1 LEFGRLDR
9 MSAIFLSAS
18 VPNDEEGG
26 RYFEN
31 ADPFLIQFAVREFL
45 TAALGRR
52 LVVWGG
58 HPAITP
64 MVWAVCEDL
73 GVKYSDTVVLYQSR
87 FFEEDFPEENAHFK
101 NVEYVEASGD
111 RKTSL
116 YRMRKTMLSRKDLSA
131 AVFIGGMGG
140 ILVEHEM
147 FSEYHPNAKV
157 LAVGSPGGA
166 AKELSVKIGIP
177 EDKRE
182 QLDFVELFHS
192 ELGIQPDEKRRSNLH
207 G

>member
-1 LEFGRLDR
+1 

-18 VPNDEEGG
+18 VPDADEGR

-73 GVKYSDTVVLYQSR
+73 GVKYSDAVILYQSR
-87 FFEEDFPEENAHFK
+87 FFEEDFPAENALFK
-101 NVEYVEASGD
+101 NVEYIEASVD
-111 RKTSL
+111 RRTSL
-116 YRMRKTMLSRKDLSA
+116 LLMRNTMLSRKDLSA

-147 FSEYHPNAKV
+147 FSQYHPNAKV
-157 LAVGSPGGA
+157 LPVGSPGGA
-166 AKELSVKIGIP
+166 ARELALKMGTPENKI
-177 EDKRE
+177 E

-192 ELGIQPDEKRRSNLH
+192 ELGIEPDEKRRSDLH

>member
-1 LEFGRLDR
+1 MKRAGVILRTL
-9 MSAIFLSAS
+9 I
-18 VPNDEEGG
+18 
-26 RYFEN
+26 
-31 ADPFLIQFAVREFL
+31 PFLIQFAVREFL

-73 GVKYSDTVVLYQSR
+73 GVMYSDAVVLYQSR
-87 FFEEDFPEENAHFK
+87 FFEEYFPEENARFK

-111 RKTSL
+111 REASL
-116 YRMRKTMLSRKDLSA
+116 LLMRKTMLSRKDLNT
-131 AVFIGGMGG
+131 AVFIGGMKG

-147 FSEYHPNAKV
+147 FSRYHPNAKV
-157 LAVGSPGGA
+157 LPVGSPGGA
-166 AKELSVKIGIP
+166 AKELALKIAVPETKVK
-177 EDKRE
+177 E
-182 QLDFVELFHS
+182 LDFVHLFHS
-192 ELGIQPDEKRRSNLH
+192 ELGIEPDEKRRSDLH